1 MVGGGLTWC
10 HECGLVRYCG
20 EVCRMKG
27 WDEHKAECA
36 FIGQEGAG
44 GRVLND
50 QLRLVA
56 RIWLNLKLGRG
67 EEAEVDGEY
76 SRCWDKMEGHEE
88 LVMADKEELINSQYN
103 LLGAVM
109 KKEDMPDKNTFIS
122 IYGKMLINSTALR
135 SDR

>member
-10 HECGLVRYCG
+10 RECGLVRYCG

-27 WDEHKAECA
+27 WEEHRAECA

-50 QLRLVA
+50 HLRLVA

-67 EEAEVDGEY
+67 EEAEVSGEY
-76 SRCWDKMEGHEE
+76 SRSWDMMESHEE

-109 KKEDMPDKNTFIS
+109 KNQDMPSRKTFIS
-122 IYGKMLINSTALR
+122 IYGKMLVNSLALR